1 MNVRVALLQIASQ
14 HPKSGQNGGGRMPRN
29 PWPDQIGMGGRITPE
44 YASGKPEVSSGSEVG
59 EMGEESASESDAHAD
74 W

>member
-44 YASGKPEVSSGSEVG
+44 YAIHTGGREEAILLRLAIEQVSF
-59 EMGEESASESDAHAD
+59 ARI
-74 W
+74 